1 MNPTISNNN
10 EPIEAAIRQKYTAII
25 GLEVHT
31 QLILQSKMF
40 APEQAIYG
48 APPNTHISVISL
60 AHPGTLPKINK
71 QAITQAIKMGLACQS
86 TITRENYFARKN
98 YFYPDLP
105 KGYQITQNK
114 TPICQGGHITIAIPQ
129 ERGSDKAIQP
139 QHMHRQEDAVNSMHG
154 MVPEEHI
161 TPPQEGGGQAIQPQ
175 RTHLEEDTRN
185 SMHGMVPE
193 EHTTPPPPGEG
204 EGKVI
209 RIQRMHLEEDTGKS
223 IHDMVPDKTLLDFNR
238 AGIALL
244 EIVTH
249 PDIRTSEEA
258 YQFLTELRKLVR
270 YLEVC
275 NGNMEEGALRCDV
288 NISVMPR
295 EATTLGQKVEVKN
308 MNSISQVRLAIE
320 YEIARQIS
328 VLEAGAQVITETR
341 AYEATT
347 GQTISQRT
355 KESALDYRYFP
366 EPDLPPII
374 VTEDWIEQVRQ
385 QMPLLPKELYHKLTH
400 QYQLSAYDASVLT
413 EDKEIAH
420 FFEALCQQTP
430 HYKTAANW
438 MMGPVKAHLNQLN
451 LSIQAFPLQ
460 PGTLA
465 ALIDLVEQGQLSFS
479 AASQHLFPALLE
491 DPTQAPLVLA
501 QKLDLLQEQDTST
514 LQALIEEVIASY
526 PDKVAAY
533 NNGKKG
539 ILGMLMGEVMKKSQ
553 GKAAPKLASDLL
565 RKKLEGYASQE

>member
-40 APEQAIYG
+40 SPEQAIYG

-105 KGYQITQNK
+105 KGYQITQDK
-114 TPICQGGHITIAIPQ
+114 TPICQGGHITISTPQ
-129 ERGSDKAIQP
+129 ERGGD
-139 QHMHRQEDAVNSMHG
+139 
-154 MVPEEHI
+154 
-161 TPPQEGGGQAIQPQ
+161 
-175 RTHLEEDTRN
+175 
-185 SMHGMVPE
+185 
-193 EHTTPPPPGEG
+193 
-204 EGKVI
+204 KVI

-223 IHDMVPDKTLLDFNR
+223 IHDMVPDETLLDFNR

-438 MMGPVKAHLNQLN
+438 MMGPVKAYLNQLN

-491 DPTQAPLVLA
+491 DPTQAPLALA
-501 QKLDLLQEQDTST
+501 QQLDLLQEQETST
-514 LQALIEEVIASY
+514 LQALIDQVIASY

>member
-1 MNPTISNNN
+1 MNPTVSNNN
-10 EPIEAAIRQKYTAII
+10 EPIEAAIRQQYTAII

-48 APPNTHISVISL
+48 APPNTHVSVISL

-105 KGYQITQNK
+105 KGYQITQDK

-139 QHMHRQEDAVNSMHG
+139 QRMHLQEDAGKSMHG
-154 MVPEEHI
+154 MVPEGHI
-161 TPPQEGGGQAIQPQ
+161 TPQ
-175 RTHLEEDTRN
+175 
-185 SMHGMVPE
+185 
-193 EHTTPPPPGEG
+193 EG

-295 EATTLGQKVEVKN
+295 GATTLGQKVEVKN

-374 VTEDWIEQVRQ
+374 VTEDWIEQVRKH
-385 QMPLLPKELYHKLTH
+385 MPLLPKELYHKLTH

-438 MMGPVKAHLNQLN
+438 MMGPVKAYLNQLN

-491 DPTQAPLVLA
+491 DPTQAPLPLA
-501 QKLDLLQEQDTST
+501 QQLDLLQEQDTST
-514 LQALIEEVIASY
+514 LQALIDEVIASY

>member
-1 MNPTISNNN
+1 
-10 EPIEAAIRQKYTAII
+10 
-25 GLEVHT
+25 
-31 QLILQSKMF
+31 
-40 APEQAIYG
+40 
-48 APPNTHISVISL
+48 
-60 AHPGTLPKINK
+60 
-71 QAITQAIKMGLACQS
+71 
-86 TITRENYFARKN
+86 
-98 YFYPDLP
+98 
-105 KGYQITQNK
+105 
-114 TPICQGGHITIAIPQ
+114 
-129 ERGSDKAIQP
+129 
-139 QHMHRQEDAVNSMHG
+139 
-154 MVPEEHI
+154 
-161 TPPQEGGGQAIQPQ
+161 
-175 RTHLEEDTRN
+175 
-185 SMHGMVPE
+185 
-193 EHTTPPPPGEG
+193 
-204 EGKVI
+204 
-209 RIQRMHLEEDTGKS
+209 MHLEEDTGKS
-223 IHDMVPDKTLLDFNR
+223 IHDMVPDETLLDFNR

-249 PDIRTSEEA
+249 PDIRTSAEA

-295 EATTLGQKVEVKN
+295 GATTLGQKVEVKN

-328 VLEAGAQVITETR
+328 VLEAGAQVVTETR

-374 VTEDWIEQVRQ
+374 VTEDWIEQVRKH
-385 QMPLLPKELYHKLTH
+385 MPLLPKELYHKLTH

-430 HYKTAANW
+430 HYKAAANW
-438 MMGPVKAHLNQLN
+438 MLGPVKAYLNQLN
-451 LSIQAFPLQ
+451 LAIQAFPLQ

-491 DPTQAPLVLA
+491 DPAQAPLALA

-514 LQALIEEVIASY
+514 LQALIDQVIASY
-526 PDKVAAY
+526 PDKVSAY
-533 NNGKKG
+533 HNGKKG
-539 ILGMLMGEVMKKSQ
+539 ILGMLMGEVMRKSQ

-565 RKKLEGYASQE
+565 RKRLEGYASEE

>member
-1 MNPTISNNN
+1 MNPTISNNH

-48 APPNTHISVISL
+48 APPNTHVSVISL

-105 KGYQITQNK
+105 KGYQITQDK

-139 QHMHRQEDAVNSMHG
+139 QRMHLQEDAGKSMHG
-154 MVPEEHI
+154 MVPEGHI
-161 TPPQEGGGQAIQPQ
+161 
-175 RTHLEEDTRN
+175 
-185 SMHGMVPE
+185 
-193 EHTTPPPPGEG
+193 TPPPPGGG

-223 IHDMVPDKTLLDFNR
+223 IHDMVPDETLLDFNR

-270 YLEVC
+270 YLKVC

-400 QYQLSAYDASVLT
+400 QYQLSAYDATVLT

-491 DPTQAPLVLA
+491 DPTQAPLALA

-514 LQALIEEVIASY
+514 LQVLIDEVIASY

-565 RKKLEGYASQE
+565 RKKLEGYASEE